1 MTKKEKNVID
11 LTRQPLYDGSKL
23 EEGNVVVSVVLT
35 NELKET
41 LRLKGMNVSD
51 VTRMETMPNGKKVPV
66 IYMQC
71 KTDEVESMKK
81 LHNNEVNK
89 YLDKN
94 GFKES
99 IYSGTKRYIPN
110 DVLEEF
116 YGVAAENKE
125 DKNDV
130 VHFDEKGRAYVYD
143 STLSYDKMVHDLNK
157 SDVKGYEPS
166 AGTGELHTSMC
177 VMALKALIDEVCNLN
192 PRCGEILKM
201 LYSGLELKEIVQQ
214 LGVKKSQ
221 AYDLIKKAQ
230 ALACFL
236 RTKHG
241 L

>member
-1 MTKKEKNVID
+1 MSKKEKELN
-11 LTRQPLYDGSKL
+11 LNAQPLYDGSIL

-35 NELKET
+35 KELKEM

-51 VTRMETMPNGKKVPV
+51 MTRMETMPNGKKVPV

-71 KTDEVESMKK
+71 KPDGVETMKK
-81 LHNNEVNK
+81 FHNNEVNK
-89 YLDKN
+89 YLDKD
-94 GFKES
+94 GYKDS
-99 IYSGTKRYIPN
+99 IYYGTKRYISN

-125 DKNDV
+125 DKNGV
-130 VHFDEKGRAYVYD
+130 VHFDEKGRAYIYD
-143 STLSYDKMVHDLNK
+143 STLSYDKMVDDLNK
-157 SDVKGYEPS
+157 SNVKGYEPS
-166 AGTGELHTSMC
+166 AGIGELHTSMC

-230 ALACFL
+230 ALACSL
-236 RTKHG
+236 RAKHG